1 MIITSV
7 NNERI
12 KNLVRLK
19 DKKYRDKM
27 GLFFIEGLDI
37 IEEAYKA
44 GVLKELYVLEGYDNP
59 YSDIECVNVTYEV
72 MKKISDMESVSEY
85 YGVCEKKKEMEL
97 GKRLIL
103 LDGIQDPGNLGTI
116 IRSAV
121 AFNFDTVV
129 LSRDC
134 VDMYNSKVLRSTK
147 GMIFNK
153 NVIVRDLGTFIDSIS
168 EYTIYGTDVTCG
180 KDIRDKDI
188 PMYIAIVIGNE
199 GKGISEMIH
208 DKCDKFIYIDMNDK
222 CESLNAGVASS
233 IIMYEVN
240 KK

>member
-7 NNERI
+7 NNEKI

-44 GVLKELYVLEGYDNP
+44 GLLKELYVLDGYDNP
-59 YSDIECVNVTYEV
+59 YSDIEYVNVTYEV
-72 MKKISDMESVSEY
+72 MKKISDMESISEY
-85 YGVCEKKKEMEL
+85 YGVCEKKQEMEL
-97 GKRLIL
+97 GKRLII

-129 LSRDC
+129 LSREC

-153 NVIVRDLGTFIDSIS
+153 NVIVRDIVSFMDELDG
-168 EYTIYGTDVTCG
+168 YTIYGTDVTCG
-180 KDIRDKDI
+180 EDIRDI
-188 PMYIAIVIGNE
+188 EVPQNMAIVIGNE
-199 GKGISEMIH
+199 GRGISKIVH
-208 DKCDKFIYIDMNDK
+208 DKCDNFIYIDMNDK